1 MSELRRGPDATAAG
15 RSQRPMERRHV
26 IQTGTHRTILRNEH
40 KRTMTTMRISRP
52 LLLRT
57 LIALLGILI
66 LSWPQAALSL
76 TEDERNNIELYQ
88 RLAPGVV
95 NITSTVLEQD
105 FFFNVVPRQ
114 GAGSGAII
122 DPRGY
127 ILTNHHV
134 IEDARKLEV
143 TLNNGKKY
151 AATLV
156 GSDPDTDLAVVKI
169 EVRRE
174 DLAVIPMGTS
184 TNLKVGQKV
193 LAIGNPFGLGQ
204 TLTTGVISSVGRMLR
219 ATSGLPVEDIIQ
231 TDASINPGNSGG
243 PLIDSSGK
251 MIGINTAI
259 FSPTGS
265 NVGIGFAIPIDTAK
279 MILNDLIEKG
289 YYGYPWIGASLMT
302 LTRDL
307 AEDLKLPVESGA
319 MLVEVV
325 QDGPA
330 DRAGLRGGRER
341 AQIGNKIV
349 IVGGDTIVRIEGE
362 RVTDADSA
370 IRMVRKYRPGDRV
383 RMEVVRWSGDTKTYT
398 VTLAEKPKQQQ
409 RQQRRSR

>member
-1 MSELRRGPDATAAG
+1 MKVSKFCALFAA
-15 RSQRPMERRHV
+15 MV
-26 IQTGTHRTILRNEH
+26 CTGI
-40 KRTMTTMRISRP
+40 
-52 LLLRT
+52 LLLF
-57 LIALLGILI
+57 
-66 LSWPQAALSL
+66 SPPAALSL

-95 NITSTVLEQD
+95 NITSTVVEQD

-114 GAGSGAII
+114 GAGSGAVI

-143 TLNNGKKY
+143 TLTNGKKHM
-151 AATLV
+151 ATLV
-156 GSDPDTDLAVVKI
+156 GSDPDTDLAVLKI
-169 EVRRE
+169 DARRE

-184 TNLKVGQKV
+184 SNLKVGQKV

-243 PLIDSSGK
+243 PLIDSSGR

-279 MILNDLIEKG
+279 MVLDDLIEKG
-289 YYGYPWIGASLMT
+289 YYGYPWIGSSLMT
-302 LTRDL
+302 LTADL

-325 QDGPA
+325 KDGPA

-341 AQIGNKIV
+341 ANIGP
-349 IVGGDTIVRIEGE
+349 
-362 RVTDADSA
+362 A
-370 IRMVRKYRPGDRV
+370 IAFGW
-383 RMEVVRWSGDTKTYT
+383 RWSSG
-398 VTLAEKPKQQQ
+398 AETAKPTRSHWQ
-409 RQQRRSR
+409 RSQNSVNSAVRGRLNANDLFSSIERRQLSDSS